1 MSGFKPQNCSLLMPG
16 KKTLSSLFRESVL
29 LAAGVLAATIGLKG
43 FLLPNAYL
51 DGGVTGVSLV
61 IERLSDWN
69 ISVLLFVLN
78 LPFIIIGAKQISK
91 EFAIKAALAIT
102 ALVVAI
108 HTVELPNVTDD
119 KLLIAVFGGFFLGA
133 GIGLSIRGGGVI
145 DGTEVMA
152 VAISRK
158 TMLSVGDVITLF
170 NLILFSTSA
179 FLFNLEAAMYS
190 MLTYLAASKTA
201 DFLIAGIEEYV
212 SVTIVSRKAEEIKSV
227 LVDDMGRAVTVY
239 KGGGGSGKR
248 GQVNADG
255 LILVSVVTR
264 LEVQRVINAVYEVD
278 ELAFV
283 TQHTINDTKGGMI
296 KQRPLH

>member
-1 MSGFKPQNCSLLMPG
+1 MPY
-16 KKTLSSLFRESVL
+16 KKNFSALFRDALL
-29 LAAGVLAATIGLKG
+29 LAAGVMAATVGLKG

-51 DGGVTGVSLV
+51 DGGVTGTSLV
-61 IERLSDWN
+61 IERITGWN
-69 ISVLLFVLN
+69 ISILLFVLN
-78 LPFIIIGAKQISK
+78 LPFVLIGARQISK
-91 EFAIKAALAIT
+91 EFAIKATLAIT
-102 ALVVAI
+102 ALVVSI
-108 HTVELPNVTDD
+108 HSVELPNITDD

-152 VAISRK
+152 VAISRR
-158 TMLSVGDVITLF
+158 TTLSVGDVITIF
-170 NLILFSTSA
+170 NLILFSSSA
-179 FLFNLEAAMYS
+179 FLFNLETAMYS

-201 DFLIAGIEEYV
+201 DFLISGIEEYV
-212 SVTIVSRKAEEIKSV
+212 SVTIVSSKAEEIKHI
-227 LVDDMGRAVTVY
+227 LVDEMGRAVTVY

-255 LILVSVVTR
+255 LILVSVLTR
-264 LEVQRVINAVYEVD
+264 LEVKRVIDAVYEID
-278 ELAFV
+278 EFAFV

>member
-1 MSGFKPQNCSLLMPG
+1 MPH
-16 KKTLSSLFRESVL
+16 KKTVFSLVKESIL
-29 LAAGVLAATIGLKG
+29 LAAGVMAATVGLKG
-43 FLLPNAYL
+43 FLLPNSYL
-51 DGGVTGVSLV
+51 DGGVTGTSLV
-61 IERLSDWN
+61 IERITGWN
-69 ISVLLFVLN
+69 ISILLFVLN
-78 LPFIIIGAKQISK
+78 LPFILIGAKQISK
-91 EFAIKAALAIT
+91 EFAIKAALSIT
-102 ALVVAI
+102 ALVIAI
-108 HTVELPNVTDD
+108 HSVEIPNITDD

-152 VAISRK
+152 VAISRR
-158 TMLSVGDVITLF
+158 TMFSVGDVITIF
-170 NLILFSTSA
+170 NFILFSTSA
-179 FLFNLEAAMYS
+179 FLFNLETAMYS

-212 SVTIVSRKAEEIKSV
+212 SVTIVSGKAEEIKHI
-227 LVDDMGRAVTVY
+227 LVDEMGRAVTVY
-239 KGGGGSGKR
+239 KGGGGHGKR

>member
-1 MSGFKPQNCSLLMPG
+1 MPI
-16 KKTLSSLFRESVL
+16 KKKITSLFKDAAL

-51 DGGVTGVSLV
+51 DGGVTGTSLV
-61 IERLSDWN
+61 IERLTGWN

-78 LPFIIIGAKQISK
+78 LPFIIIGAREISR

-102 ALVVAI
+102 ALVLAI
-108 HTVELPNVTDD
+108 HSIEVPNVTDD

-170 NLILFSTSA
+170 NLILFSASA

-212 SVTIVSRKAEEIKSV
+212 SITIVSRKAEEIKSI
-227 LVDDMGRAVTVY
+227 LVDEMGRAVTVY

-248 GQVNADG
+248 GQVNSDG

-264 LEVQRVINAVYEVD
+264 LEVQRVIDVVYQID
-278 ELAFV
+278 DLAFV

>member
-1 MSGFKPQNCSLLMPG
+1 MPG